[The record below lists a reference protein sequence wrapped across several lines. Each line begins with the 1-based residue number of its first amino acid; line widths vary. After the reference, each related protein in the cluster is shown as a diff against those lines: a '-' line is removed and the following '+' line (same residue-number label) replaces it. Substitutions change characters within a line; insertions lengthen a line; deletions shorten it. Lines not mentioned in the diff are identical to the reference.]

1 MGSPALTQTLA
12 SRVDG
17 LLTQL
22 VKQGHANMQT
32 YVLVA
37 AVHAQDYKDPCTKRK
52 DVVQKRMK
60 GAHAA
65 PKYEDLLSC

>member
-37 AVHAQDYKDPCTKRK
+37 AVHAQVS
-52 DVVQKRMK
+52 VV
-60 GAHAA
+60 AHLVRH
-65 PKYEDLLSC
+65 LLLIPYLMWIRTP